1 MPGEGF
7 SVSSKEPIEVR
18 PPGHAR
24 CTRMRPSSKMT
35 SANTAKSFPKSPWP
49 TREQKAPLSGIQ
61 DCCASESWPPPP
73 WVSFTSLSVSHPIWN
88 LRGRCNPVFRLGS
101 CRKCENTDCAK
112 DGGEERGLHFLE
124 NVEVWHRLPGAP
136 LSNRVKGCNHEGHF
150 DLGRV
155 AGCPPPSCV
164 CPAWARCKW
173 GSSPL

>member
-1 MPGEGF
+1 MPGEGL
-7 SVSSKEPIEVR
+7 SVSSKEPIKVR

-24 CTRMRPSSKMT
+24 YTRMRPSSKMT
-35 SANTAKSFPKSPWP
+35 SANTANSFPKSPWP

-124 NVEVWHRLPGAP
+124 RPYGCRLSPAERFGSFVYGLKSGAFGVKSWAIATTQGHGD
-136 LSNRVKGCNHEGHF
+136 LSNIHYYQE
-150 DLGRV
+150 
-155 AGCPPPSCV
+155 
-164 CPAWARCKW
+164 
-173 GSSPL
+173 